1 MKKYILSIL
10 ALAAIAF
17 VGCEKNDI
25 DDVVVSDVKGQV
37 INFGA
42 GALESRTIYEST
54 DSKQIHWQTGDMIRI
69 YCDKAIGGQ
78 NNVQTSGAKMAYADY
93 VVTVDESDKS
103 YATIAL
109 ATTTGNNPLLWGETG
124 VAHKFY
130 AVYPHDA
137 ATDVAADGTVTFPIN
152 RNQIC
157 YIQTADEKA
166 ADADASKYT
175 YVARPDMSDAYMVA
189 KQTENPSEFGG
200 NEDKHK
206 NVWLDFKPIMTTIN
220 IVVKGPQN
228 LTTEGNPDVN
238 STADPVVMTGVSVI
252 STITTNTTAS
262 KSQFVY
268 DIENAMITG
277 SQVGTGT
284 ASKQTET
291 TFISTRN
298 TDGLDALTLNQG
310 ETLCL
315 TAFLPPMAETTAEAL
330 NRDIQIRVHT
340 TGGNKTMSLEDATVL
355 TPSAKGAIK
364 LPSIYTP
371 ITGSNW
377 ITPLDDDIYV
387 SQLSIPGTHDAATM
401 NCNLNSGKCQDLSIA
416 DQLKMGIR
424 FFDLRPTSGDGETL
438 DIYHGSVDCNITL
451 QSVWDTFNDFLAN
464 NPGEFII
471 TILRWEDERALD
483 SEANFN
489 KAMSTFVASERYK
502 RYALPSANCR
512 NDVTVGE
519 MRPMKDGK
527 PQGRI
532 FSIMRPNQGSDPDA
546 YFATTAPEGMMFI
559 SGFPGSH
566 PTGTTSA
573 YLKNQYVDYSS
584 SGQAAHHTGW
594 SVYCQNY
601 YEIPKQYNSDGLFG
615 SDSPIFGASENWDK
629 TCADKIEA
637 IKTYLEHSSS
647 NAYAG
652 TNVWVINHCSGYAG
666 TVAVGD
672 VYKDLAQRINPAIY
686 NYILGYSTD
695 SAGNYWTL
703 GSTGIM
709 VLDFV
714 GSRVSASANVT
725 VYGDLLPQ
733 TIIDNNYKYR
743 MKRKG
748 E

>member
-1 MKKYILSIL
+1 MKKYILSVL

-54 DSKQIHWQTGDMIRI
+54 DSKQIHWQTGDTIRI
-69 YCDKAIGGQ
+69 YCDKAIGGR
-78 NNVQTSGAKMAYADY
+78 NNVQTSGADMAYADY

-109 ATTTGNNPLLWGETG
+109 ATTNGNNPLLWGETG

-137 ATDVAADGTVTFPIN
+137 ATEVAADGTVTFPIN

-157 YIQTADEKA
+157 YIQTADEKT

-175 YVARPDMSDAYMVA
+175 YVARPDMSNAYMVA
-189 KQTENPSEFGG
+189 EQTENPSEFGG
-200 NEDKHK
+200 DEDKHK

-268 DIENAMITG
+268 DIANAKITG
-277 SQVGTGT
+277 SQTGTGT
-284 ASKQTET
+284 LSEQTET

-298 TDGLDALTLNQG
+298 TDGLDAVTLQQG
-310 ETLCL
+310 QTLCL
-315 TAFLPPMAETTAEAL
+315 TAFLPPMAAETAKAL

-377 ITPLDDDIYV
+377 MTPLDDDIYI
-387 SQLSIPGTHDAATM
+387 SQLSIPGTHDSATIY
-401 NCNLNSGKCQDLSIA
+401 CTDALLGLSESGKCQQLTIA

-424 FFDLRPTSGDGETL
+424 FFDIRPSGSDL
-438 DIYHGSVDCNITL
+438 AIYHGLYPCYNSDEDGKTTYKLSDIYGF
-451 QSVWDTFNDFLAN
+451 FNDFLEE
-464 NPGEFII
+464 NPGEFIFV
-471 TILRWEDERALD
+471 ILRYESERVGD
-483 SEANFN
+483 SESGFN
-489 KAMSTFVASERYK
+489 SAMQTFVETETYTK
-502 RYALPSANCR
+502 YALPR
-512 NDVTVGE
+512 DVLDNSTTGLQNLTVGD
-519 MRPMKDGK
+519 MRTGD
-527 PQGRI
+527 QGRI
-532 FSIMRPNQGSDPDA
+532 LTIMRPNQGTDPDG
-546 YFATTAPEGMMFI
+546 YFDTVAPKGMMFI
-559 SGFPGSH
+559 SGFPGSNA
-566 PTGTTSA
+566 TGTQQA
-573 YLKNQYVDYSS
+573 YLKDKYVDYGSDQWGS
-584 SGQAAHHTGW
+584 HTDW
-594 SVYCQNY
+594 IVYCQNY
-601 YEIPKQYNSDGLFG
+601 YEVKKITEGGFLG
-615 SDSPIFGASENWDK
+615 FGATTVK
-629 TCADKIEA
+629 TEEQAVADKLKSV
-637 IKTYLEHSSS
+637 KTYIELATNNTT
-647 NAYAG
+647 NA
-652 TNVWVINHCSGYAG
+652 WVINHCSGYRGAD
-666 TVAVGD
+666 AIFSAYAQLAAD
-672 VYKDLAQRINPAIY
+672 LNQPVYQ
-686 NYILGYSTD
+686 YIQNRTPGC
-695 SAGNYWTL
+695 L
-703 GSTGIM
+703 GSIL
-709 VLDFV
+709 LDFV
-714 GSRVSASANVT
+714 GTRNWNGYN

-743 MKRKG
+743 MKRRG

>member
-54 DSKQIHWQTGDMIRI
+54 DSKQIHWQTGDIIRI
-69 YCDKAIGGQ
+69 YCDKAIGGK
-78 NNVQTSGAKMAYADY
+78 NNVQTSGDDMAYADY
-93 VVTVDESDKS
+93 VVTVDATDKS
-103 YATIAL
+103 FATIAL
-109 ATTTGNNPLLWGETG
+109 ATTDGNEPLLWGETG

-137 ATDVAADGTVTFPIN
+137 AKDVAADGTVTFPIN

-157 YIQTADEKA
+157 YIQTEAEKA
-166 ADADASKYT
+166 ADTDASKYK
-175 YVARPDMSDAYMVA
+175 YVARPDMSNAYMVA
-189 KQTENPSEFGG
+189 SSEANPADYVSDGT
-200 NEDKHK
+200 NHD

-228 LTTEGNPDVN
+228 LNTDGTPDVN

-252 STITTNTTAS
+252 STIKTNTTAS

-268 DIENAMITG
+268 DIEKAMITG
-277 SQVGTGT
+277 SQAGTGT
-284 ASKQTET
+284 ASEQTET

-298 TDGLDALTLNQG
+298 TDGLDALTLQQG

-315 TAFLPPMAETTAEAL
+315 TAFLPPMAETTAQAL
-330 NRDIQIRVHT
+330 NRDIKIRVHT
-340 TGGNKTMSLEDATVL
+340 TGGNKTMSLEDATAL
-355 TPSAKGAIK
+355 IPSAKGAIK

-387 SQLSIPGTHDAATM
+387 SQLSIPGTHDAATK
-401 NCNLNSGKCQDLSIA
+401 NCALNSGKCQDLSITE
-416 DQLKMGIR
+416 QLKMGIR
-424 FFDLRPTSGDGETL
+424 VFDLRPVGSASWAGLGGDGGDDL
-438 DIYHGSVDCNITL
+438 NIYHGSVSCDITL
-451 QSVWDTFNDFLAN
+451 QDVFDEFNTFLDE

-471 TILRWEDERALD
+471 TIMRWEEESLQLRGEER
-483 SEANFN
+483 FN
-489 KAMSTFVASERYK
+489 EDMNKFVATARYTK
-502 RYALPSANCR
+502 HALPL
-512 NDVTVGE
+512 DKVKHDITIGE
-519 MRPMKDGK
+519 MRGK
-527 PQGRI
+527 I
-532 FSIMRPNQGSDPDA
+532 LNIMRPNQGSDPDG
-546 YFATTAPEGMMFI
+546 YFATTAPIGMTFI

-566 PTGTTSA
+566 AAGTQQA
-573 YLKNQYVDYSS
+573 YCKPRYVNYGTDQWGSR
-584 SGQAAHHTGW
+584 TDW
-594 SVYCQNY
+594 IVYCQNY
-601 YEIPKQYNSDGLFG
+601 YEIPNNSTEQ
-615 SDSPIFGASENWDK
+615 EN
-629 TCADKIEA
+629 KIEA
-637 IKTYLEHSSS
+637 IKTYLKHAQAQAEKGS
-647 NAYAG
+647 
-652 TNVWVINHCSGYAG
+652 NVWVINHCSGYLG

-672 VYKDLAQRINPAIY
+672 VYKALANKVNPEIY
-686 NYILGYSTD
+686 KYILQQSTD
-695 SAGNYWTL
+695 ASGNYKPV

-709 VLDFV
+709 LLDFV